1 MEQNYLIRK
10 FGEIP
15 VMIYN
20 NKFFI
25 AVLLAA
31 ILLFGSCKKTVEDIS
46 QKTLQQYFEE
56 TILNKNFVVQY
67 AKDTTADITAD
78 FSTDTFVL
86 KKGTGYYGGAMT
98 GKNGNT
104 MYTGTWSSNE
114 DYGKLVIDI
123 NTPAPP
129 PGSYKFIN
137 RSWKFVKKSL
147 PVMELAPWGSTDP
160 KVLHM
165 RRL

>member
-1 MEQNYLIRK
+1 MTRNLLIRK

-25 AVLLAA
+25 VLAIAA
-31 ILLFGSCKKTVEDIS
+31 ALLLGSCKKKLEDIS
-46 QKTLQQYFEE
+46 QQTVQQYFEQ
-56 TILNKNFVVQY
+56 TILNKNFIVEY
-67 AKDTTADITAD
+67 AKDTTSIITGNY
-78 FSTDTFVL
+78 STDTFVM
-86 KKGTGYYGGAMT
+86 KKGSTYYDGAMT
-98 GKNGNT
+98 GKSGAV

-114 DYGKLVIDI
+114 DYSKLIINI

-129 PGSYKFIN
+129 LSYAFLN
-137 RSWKFVKKSL
+137 RSWKFTKKSL
-147 PVMELAPWGSTDP
+147 PIMELAPWGTTDP